1 MNEKIRP
8 SYLNEFDNK
17 KEEVIQNNLGKITI
31 YNSIKKNN
39 EKNKN
44 ENKKK
49 VLDEELKR
57 TVAIYNQEYSILNDA
72 GLELFYIRKKTLDLI
87 DHVEYLINSI
97 ANHPKKF
104 DKEISDMNII
114 KDNFKQICD
123 FTKEELEMTQKSALT
138 AGVGVSGGLAI
149 CNLAPSVAMW
159 VATTFGTASTGTAI
173 STLSGAAATNAALAW
188 LGGGSLA
195 AGGAGVAGGN
205 ALLALAGPIGWSMVG
220 ATLLASI
227 LLLSKNKRKIDKEK
241 RDEIEKIKV
250 NTQRIVET
258 SKRIKILL
266 EENKSL
272 YTSIINNYKKALY
285 VFNKD
290 YNKISDDDKLLL
302 GSIVN
307 ETKAISKSIEK
318 GIDGNEWK

>member
-1 MNEKIRP
+1 MNEKISQ
-8 SYLNEFDNK
+8 SYLNKFDNK

-31 YNSIKKNN
+31 SNKIKKNN
-39 EKNKN
+39 GKNKK

-57 TVAIYNQEYSILNDA
+57 TVAIYNQEYGILNDA
-72 GLELFYIRKKTLDLI
+72 GLELFYIRKKSLDLI
-87 DHVEYLINSI
+87 DHVKYLINSI

-104 DKEISDMNII
+104 DKDISDINII

-123 FTKEELEMTQKSALT
+123 FAKEELEITQKSALT
-138 AGVGVSGGLAI
+138 AGVGVTGGLAI
-149 CNLAPSVAMW
+149 CNLAPSAAMW

-195 AGGAGVAGGN
+195 VGGTGVAGGN
-205 ALLALAGPIGWSMVG
+205 ALLALAGPIGWGIAG

-227 LLLSKNKRKIDKEK
+227 LLLSKNKEKIDKEK
-241 RDEIEKIKV
+241 KDEIKKIKE
-250 NTQRIVET
+250 NTQRIVKT

-272 YTSIINNYKKALY
+272 YTSIINNYKKALF

-290 YNKISDDDKLLL
+290 YNKISEDDKLLL

-318 GIDGNEWK
+318 GIKENE

>member
-1 MNEKIRP
+1 MNEKISQ
-8 SYLNEFDNK
+8 SYLNKFDNK

-31 YNSIKKNN
+31 SNKIKKNN
-39 EKNKN
+39 GKNKK

-57 TVAIYNQEYSILNDA
+57 TVAIYNQEYGILNDA
-72 GLELFYIRKKTLDLI
+72 GLELFYIRKKSLDLI

-104 DKEISDMNII
+104 DKDISDINII

-123 FTKEELEMTQKSALT
+123 FAKEELEITQKSALT
-138 AGVGVSGGLAI
+138 AGVGVTGGLAI
-149 CNLAPSVAMW
+149 CNLAPSAAMW

-195 AGGAGVAGGN
+195 VGGTGVAGGN
-205 ALLALAGPIGWSMVG
+205 ALLALAGPIGWGIAG

-227 LLLSKNKRKIDKEK
+227 LLLSKNKEKIDKEK
-241 RDEIEKIKV
+241 KDEIKKIKE
-250 NTQRIVET
+250 NTQRIVKT

-272 YTSIINNYKKALY
+272 YTSIINNYKKALF

-290 YNKISDDDKLLL
+290 YNKISEDDKLLL

-318 GIDGNEWK
+318 GIKENE

>member
-8 SYLNEFDNK
+8 SYLNELDNK
-17 KEEVIQNNLGKITI
+17 KEEVIQNNLGKII
-31 YNSIKKNN
+31 ISNRIKKNN
-39 EKNKN
+39 EKNKK

-57 TVAIYNQEYSILNDA
+57 TVAIYNQEYGILNDA

-87 DHVEYLINSI
+87 DHLEYLINSI

-104 DKEISDMNII
+104 DKDISDMNII
-114 KDNFKQICD
+114 KDNFEQICD
-123 FTKEELEMTQKSALT
+123 FAKEELEITQKSVLT
-138 AGVGVSGGLAI
+138 AGVGVTGGLAI
-149 CNLAPSVAMW
+149 CNLAPSAAMW

-205 ALLALAGPIGWSMVG
+205 ALLALAGPIGWSIAG

-227 LLLSKNKRKIDKEK
+227 LLLSKNKGKIDKEK
-241 RDEIEKIKV
+241 RDEIKKIKV
-250 NTQRIVET
+250 NTQRIVKT

-318 GIDGNEWK
+318 GIEENE